1 MEAKNMNMR
10 PMPKKDNSNGL
21 IGGALG
27 AAIGTALGA
36 TFGVGG
42 AYAYN
47 RLTEDNNVEPPIDPE
62 LMEADEDVEV
72 VEAEPEHHHVHH
84 VHHLD
89 NVYIVNDNDVNND
102 EEGDGD
108 VILTPPEDPPM
119 DDEEEQF
126 EPDIDDPYISDVSD
140 NDDSSIQIVSYERI
154 TTDDGSQ
161 MDVANIIYQGHHAA
175 IIDVDLDGWA
185 DALQLDEDGNNVIS
199 EDEFHPLEADMR
211 IEMAPLAE
219 AANYQPENDEIDPD
233 LPTAFVGTEEDYDT
247 PPEIEEI
254 EEDDDVIASN
264 DIEPDFENNGD
275 ISDMNSDTY
284 FNNNDTP
291 ITDGTD
297 DLVLV

>member
-247 PPEIEEI
+247 PPEIEE
-254 EEDDDVIASN
+254 DDDVIASN

-275 ISDMNSDTY
+275 VSDMNSDTY

-291 ITDGTD
+291 MNDGTD

>member
-233 LPTAFVGTEEDYDT
+233 LPTAFVGTEDDYDT
-247 PPEIEEI
+247 PPEI

-291 ITDGTD
+291 ISDGTD
-297 DLVLV
+297 DLALV

>member
-47 RLTEDNNVEPPIDPE
+47 RLTEDNNVEPPLDPE

-72 VEAEPEHHHVHH
+72 VEAEPDHHHVHH

-233 LPTAFVGTEEDYDT
+233 LPTAFVGTEDDYDT
-247 PPEIEEI
+247 PPEI

-291 ITDGTD
+291 ISDGTD

>member
-47 RLTEDNNVEPPIDPE
+47 RLTEDNNVEPPLDPE

-72 VEAEPEHHHVHH
+72 VEAEPDHHHVHH

-247 PPEIEEI
+247 PPEIEE
-254 EEDDDVIASN
+254 DDDVIASN

-291 ITDGTD
+291 ISDGTD

>member
-247 PPEIEEI
+247 PPEIEE
-254 EEDDDVIASN
+254 DDDVIASN

-291 ITDGTD
+291 ISDGTD

>member
-47 RLTEDNNVEPPIDPE
+47 RLTEDNNVEPPLDPE
-62 LMEADEDVEV
+62 LMEAD
-72 VEAEPEHHHVHH
+72 
-84 VHHLD
+84 
-89 NVYIVNDNDVNND
+89 DNDVNND

-140 NDDSSIQIVSYERI
+140 NDESSIQIVSYERI

-247 PPEIEEI
+247 PPEIEE
-254 EEDDDVIASN
+254 DDDVIASN

>member
-233 LPTAFVGTEEDYDT
+233 LPTAFVGTEDDYDT
-247 PPEIEEI
+247 PPEI

-291 ITDGTD
+291 ISDGTD

>member
-89 NVYIVNDNDVNND
+89 NVYIVND
-102 EEGDGD
+102 
-108 VILTPPEDPPM
+108 
-119 DDEEEQF
+119 EEEQF

-140 NDDSSIQIVSYERI
+140 NDESSIQIVSYERI

-219 AANYQPENDEIDPD
+219 AANYQPENDEIDSD
-233 LPTAFVGTEEDYDT
+233 LPTAFVGTEDDYDT
-247 PPEIEEI
+247 PPEI

>member
-140 NDDSSIQIVSYERI
+140 NDESSIQIVSYERI

-233 LPTAFVGTEEDYDT
+233 LPTAFVGTEDDYDT
-247 PPEIEEI
+247 PPEI

-291 ITDGTD
+291 ISDGTD

>member
-247 PPEIEEI
+247 PPEIEE
-254 EEDDDVIASN
+254 DDDVIASN

>member
-72 VEAEPEHHHVHH
+72 VEAEPDHHHVHH
-84 VHHLD
+84 VHHID
-89 NVYIVNDNDVNND
+89 NVYVVNDGNGNDGND
-102 EEGDGD
+102 DED
-108 VILTPPEDPPM
+108 ILTPPEEPPYM
-119 DDEEEQF
+119 EDNEYW
-126 EPDIDDPYISDVSD
+126 EPDIDEPEPYVADVSD

-219 AANYQPENDEIDPD
+219 AANYQPEDNELGDD
-233 LPTAFVGTEEDYDT
+233 LPTAYADYDT
-247 PPEIEEI
+247 PPAEE
-254 EEDDDVIASN
+254 ENEDVIAATDSEGDEETGFDTFGETGDMDSEGYLADN
-264 DIEPDFENNGD
+264 DD
-275 ISDMNSDTY
+275 I
-284 FNNNDTP
+284 

>member
-1 MEAKNMNMR
+1 MEAKNMNMK

-47 RLTEDNNVEPPIDPE
+47 RLTEDNNVEPPLDPE

-72 VEAEPEHHHVHH
+72 VEAEPDHHHVHH
-84 VHHLD
+84 VHHID

-219 AANYQPENDEIDPD
+219 AANYQPEDNELGDD
-233 LPTAFVGTEEDYDT
+233 LPTAFVGTEDDYDT
-247 PPEIEEI
+247 PPEI

-291 ITDGTD
+291 ISDGTD

>member
-47 RLTEDNNVEPPIDPE
+47 RLTEDNIVEPPIDPE
-62 LMEADEDVEV
+62 LMEVNDDVEV

-84 VHHLD
+84 IHQID
-89 NVYIVNDNDVNND
+89 NVYVVNDGNDNNDNDND
-102 EEGDGD
+102 D
-108 VILTPPEDPPM
+108 ILTPPDEPMYEDVFPGSNF
-119 DDEEEQF
+119 DED
-126 EPDIDDPYISDVSD
+126 EPYVADVSD

-154 TTDDGSQ
+154 TMDDGSQ

-211 IEMAPLAE
+211 IEMAPLAQ
-219 AANYQPENDEIDPD
+219 AANYQPEDEEEFGND
-233 LPTAFVGTEEDYDT
+233 LPTAFVGTEPDFDT
-247 PPEIEEI
+247 PPEIEDEN
-254 EEDDDVIASN
+254 VIASTDPEN
-264 DIEPDFENNGD
+264 DEEIGF
-275 ISDMNSDTY
+275 DTY
-284 FNNNDTP
+284 GETGNIDSDDYLANNDST
-291 ITDGTD
+291 ISDGTD

>member
-10 PMPKKDNSNGL
+10 PAPKKDNSNGL

-47 RLTEDNNVEPPIDPE
+47 KLTEDHVEDLPIDY
-62 LMEADEDVEV
+62 MSDEDVEV
-72 VEAEPEHHHVHH
+72 VEAEPEPHHVHH
-84 VHHLD
+84 VHHID

-102 EEGDGD
+102 DDEDGD

-126 EPDIDDPYISDVSD
+126 EPDIDDPYISDVTD
-140 NDDSSIQIVSYERI
+140 NGESNIQIVSYERV
-154 TTDDGSQ
+154 TADDGSQ
-161 MDVANIIYQGHHAA
+161 MDVARIIYQGHNAA
-175 IIDVDLDGWA
+175 VIDVDLDGWA
-185 DALQLDEDGNNVIS
+185 DALQLDADDSGTFS
-199 EDEFHPLEADMR
+199 EDEFMPLGADAR
-211 IEMAPLAE
+211 IEMSQLAE

-233 LPTAFVGTEEDYDT
+233 LPTAFVGTEDDYDT
-247 PPEIEEI
+247 PPEI

-275 ISDMNSDTY
+275 VSDINSDTY

-291 ITDGTD
+291 MNDGTD

>member
-36 TFGVGG
+36 
-42 AYAYN
+42 
-47 RLTEDNNVEPPIDPE
+47 TEDNNVEPPIDPE

-219 AANYQPENDEIDPD
+219 AANYQPEDNELGDD
-233 LPTAFVGTEEDYDT
+233 LPTAYADYDT
-247 PPEIEEI
+247 PPAEE
-254 EEDDDVIASN
+254 ENEDVIAATDSEGDEETGFDTFGETGDMDSEGYLADN
-264 DIEPDFENNGD
+264 DD
-275 ISDMNSDTY
+275 I
-284 FNNNDTP
+284 

>member
-47 RLTEDNNVEPPIDPE
+47 RLTEDNNVEPPLDPE

-247 PPEIEEI
+247 PPEIEE
-254 EEDDDVIASN
+254 DDDVIASN

>member
-219 AANYQPENDEIDPD
+219 AANYQPENDEIDSD
-233 LPTAFVGTEEDYDT
+233 LPTAFVGTEDDYDT
-247 PPEIEEI
+247 PPEI

-291 ITDGTD
+291 ISDGTD

>member
-47 RLTEDNNVEPPIDPE
+47 HLTEDNNVEPPIDPE

-247 PPEIEEI
+247 PPEIEE
-254 EEDDDVIASN
+254 DDDVIASN

>member
-1 MEAKNMNMR
+1 MNMR

-47 RLTEDNNVEPPIDPE
+47 RLTEDNNVEPPLDPE

-72 VEAEPEHHHVHH
+72 VEAEPDHHHVHH

-89 NVYIVNDNDVNND
+89 NVYVVNDGNGNDD
-102 EEGDGD
+102 ED
-108 VILTPPEDPPM
+108 ILTPPEDPPM

-219 AANYQPENDEIDPD
+219 AANYQPEDNELGDD
-233 LPTAFVGTEEDYDT
+233 LPTAYADYDT
-247 PPEIEEI
+247 PPAVEEN
-254 EEDDDVIASN
+254 EDVIAATDSEGDEETGFDTFGETGDMDSEGYLADN
-264 DIEPDFENNGD
+264 DD
-275 ISDMNSDTY
+275 I
-284 FNNNDTP
+284 

>member
-47 RLTEDNNVEPPIDPE
+47 RLTEDNNVEPPLDPE

-72 VEAEPEHHHVHH
+72 VEAEPDHHHVHH

-247 PPEIEEI
+247 PPEIEE
-254 EEDDDVIASN
+254 DDDVIASN

>member
-247 PPEIEEI
+247 PPEIEE
-254 EEDDDVIASN
+254 DDDVIASN

-275 ISDMNSDTY
+275 VSDMNSDTY

>member
-27 AAIGTALGA
+27 ADIGTALGA

-247 PPEIEEI
+247 PPEIEE
-254 EEDDDVIASN
+254 DDDVIASN